1 MKPAFTWKL
10 GTLKGS
16 AASTFR
22 SFNQSFV
29 LADKVLYRLTD
40 SSSESHFSVQPVAKF
55 QAFLGEVAFVEVL
68 YHITYLTFPPF
79 VMFFLTKYL
88 AFCRVLNGMDYYF
101 YLLAI
106 RKGYCNFLQ
115 CPTIMK

>member
-40 SSSESHFSVQPVAKF
+40 STSESPFKVQPVAKF

-68 YHITYLTFPPF
+68 YQITNLKIFPSVNF
-79 VMFFLTKYL
+79 SFL
-88 AFCRVLNGMDYYF
+88 
-101 YLLAI
+101 I
-106 RKGYCNFLQ
+106 Q
-115 CPTIMK
+115 I